1 MQCRG
6 WERASRAEADEFRR
20 KMVDRTVRNN
30 CWRC

>member
-6 WERASRAEADEFRR
+6 WERASRAEADKFRR

-30 CWRC
+30 C